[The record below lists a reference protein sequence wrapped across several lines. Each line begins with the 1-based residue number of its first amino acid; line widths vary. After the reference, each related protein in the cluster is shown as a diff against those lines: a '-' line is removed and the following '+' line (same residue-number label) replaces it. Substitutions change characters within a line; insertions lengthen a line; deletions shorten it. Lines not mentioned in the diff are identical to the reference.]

1 MFVIFVFHQ
10 RGTLNG
16 NFLHVKLNSTWY
28 NNNYCTIIEKMKFCL
43 FYTFCVLLNLNFPE
57 REKKRNGFFSI
68 GMVCTVKSR
77 PKTSQSAC
85 SIQPENCLPYNHGLF
100 PPFPPPHH
108 LAWETHGHF
117 PICPLACTCKVV
129 LTTSLKPI
137 CSRFDSQNCC
147 HTIII

>member
-57 REKKRNGFFSI
+57 REKKKKWTVAI

-100 PPFPPPHH
+100 PPFPPPPPPSLGDPWSLPH
-108 LAWETHGHF
+108 LPPPPPTQ
-117 PICPLACTCKVV
+117 PPSKVG
-129 LTTSLKPI
+129 P
-137 CSRFDSQNCC
+137 
-147 HTIII
+147 